1 MKFFVYSIS
10 SLFVTLGFSLA
21 LGFTSQVAYADETSL
36 GKMKSA
42 AADVISTLQPD
53 LSLTSA
59 KLKSTGDKA
68 SEVLS
73 YALSMVGVKYKY
85 GGSSAATGFDCSGF
99 VSHVFSEIADYTLPR
114 NSEAIATQGVKVVAI
129 SQLVAGDLVFFN
141 TRSRKNSHVGIYLGN
156 NSFVHAPSRGKKVE
170 IVDMKIPYW
179 EKHFNGARRLL
190 ADAGEAMVGAA
201 GTPNTETER
210 SVPVP
215 TRDSQSDI
223 STNGSQ

>member
-1 MKFFVYSIS
+1 MKFFAYNIS
-10 SLFVTLGFSLA
+10 SLFTTLGFSLA
-21 LGFTSQVAYADETSL
+21 LVFTPQVAYADETPLS
-36 GKMKSA
+36 KMKSA

-68 SEVLS
+68 SEVLN

-114 NSEAIATQGVKVVAI
+114 NSEAIATQGVKVAI
-129 SQLVAGDLVFFN
+129 SHLVAGDLVFFN

-156 NSFVHAPSRGKKVE
+156 NSFVHAPSRGKRVE

-190 ADAGEAMVGAA
+190 ADAGAALVGTA
-201 GTPNTETER
+201 GTANTETER
-210 SVPVP
+210 EVPVP
-215 TRDSQSDI
+215 IRDSQSDI